1 MRSNAAPPETRSCDT
16 CGGGRAASPTPAL
29 PLAQTGQQAPLSVQT
44 FWPFAPGTS
53 PCVHHLAVHLWP
65 LYETTA
71 PPVYTAEALH
81 AGAVHVPP
89 PGGVVGGVVGGGV
102 TGGVAPAK
110 RALNLVNSQS
120 VCATLLQV
128 PKVRP
133 GSGPSGH
140 WRSRLTDQFV
150 YRARWSEVA

>member
-29 PLAQTGQQAPLSVQT
+29 HLAPTGQQAPLSVQT

-71 PPVYTAEALH
+71 PPVYAVDALH

-89 PGGVVGGVVGGGV
+89 PGGGVVVPPPLHAPCSAQTSALPGV
-102 TGGVAPAK
+102 SPCVHHFAF
-110 RALNLVNSQS
+110 Q
-120 VCATLLQV
+120 VCPL
-128 PKVRP
+128 
-133 GSGPSGH
+133 
-140 WRSRLTDQFV
+140 
-150 YRARWSEVA
+150 